1 MPENREKPANIVLE
15 GFMGVG
21 KTTIGKAV
29 AELLSYRFTDT
40 DEEVREMAGKSIHD
54 MLVDGELPLVRE
66 WESRVCR
73 ALSDVSDTVIATGGG
88 VFTVPENA
96 AALRRRSFVV
106 CLDRDFD
113 VIYPLISGD
122 PVRTMAYGKS
132 YAELK
137 QLLDS
142 RKPMYEG
149 NADLVIRVGEIG
161 ETAERIVDAYRKVLD
176 SEK

>member
-29 AELLSYRFTDT
+29 AELLDYRFTDT
-40 DEEVREMAGKSIHD
+40 DEEVRAMAGKSIHD
-54 MLVDGELPLVRE
+54 MLLGGELPLVRE
-66 WESRVCR
+66 WESRACR
-73 ALSDVSDTVIATGGG
+73 ALSEASDTVIATGGG

-96 AALRRRSFVV
+96 ACLRRRSFVV
-106 CLDRDFD
+106 CLERDFD
-113 VIYPLISGD
+113 VVYPLISGD
-122 PVRTMAYGKS
+122 PIRTMAYGKS
-132 YAELK
+132 YDELK
-137 QLLDS
+137 QLSDS

-161 ETAERIVDAYRKVLD
+161 ETAERIADAYRKAKNTD
-176 SEK
+176 I